1 MANKGSVNYLT
12 FVFGLHELFFS
23 LEGGG
28 VGFAMLFERSA
39 ESP

>member
-28 VGFAMLFERSA
+28 WIRNAV
-39 ESP
+39 